1 MAENIVGKLVVELDF
16 DGARFEKGITA
27 AKRELQSYGKSVQT
41 STQWAKDSNYAMDAS
56 RVALNN
62 MQVQYKAMNATKQ
75 EYLRLMQ
82 EEESA
87 GRRGGAAYARYS
99 RQVNNLTN
107 DQYALNQQYIEL
119 QKQTAIA
126 NSKFTKMGEFLGNV
140 GTKVQSFGRGMA
152 QVGQTLTKVGAIA
165 TAGGALFVKQAIDFE
180 KGLVSVQKTTNASA
194 SEMKVLE
201 KDIRQLATTMPI
213 AHGELTALASV
224 AGQLGIKQKDIAEF
238 TRVMAM
244 MGTATDLSATDAAQA
259 LARFTNITGTSIDKV
274 ENLGSAIVHLG
285 NNFATSESEIVNM
298 AMGLVG
304 TLSSLGVAEADIL
317 GISTAL
323 SSLGISAERG
333 GSAVS
338 KFFVNM
344 TTAANE
350 GGESL
355 TQFSQ
360 VAGMTEQA
368 FAKLVHH
375 DPAKAFTS
383 FINGLADIQAKGGSV
398 VQTLDDMGITEVRLR
413 DTLLRLVQGH
423 EVLGSALNESN
434 KAYQEG
440 SALMNEYGLMAASTA
455 SQWEIAKNQF
465 RDVAISIGQALL
477 PAILEM
483 LNQSDGLVDMAKG
496 FAKWF
501 TSLSDGTK
509 KAIVQF
515 GVLTP
520 VIGSVLTTVGNL
532 IDAGGNLLKLGSAI
546 FKGIGKFSGLSKL
559 AGLKDLNGDAISV
572 GKALMGISPAAAIA
586 GAALVGVGTFAYTA
600 TKDVRE
606 LNKAVSD
613 FPDIPDIK
621 VPQAESLRA
630 MSESLT
636 AINTELSL
644 MDGANLGTVSDNM
657 GTLADEIG
665 RLNSEKIETLRK
677 DFESLPKSVQAGLK
691 ESFDATIKNI
701 EDQTSRVHNAMQ
713 RMSQLSEHAF
723 DKNGRM
729 YENYLLEA
737 QLLADDMMKHYA
749 VSLSDNVQQQQT
761 IYQQLTKSI
770 SEMERFELNERERYV
785 IDALKKE
792 RQTYK
797 EHQEK
802 LHKMQKEEGNESTA
816 AAYYQAQER
825 LQREHNTRMALLNQD
840 RVRTQL
846 EQNRRNFED
855 EKDLLNDKHKS
866 WETVLKQIA
875 KDTGV
880 AYDEVERI
888 AKATDLSEPFRK
900 MSDEAKRAYQSFVT
914 AMNSFAES
922 KGITPDKLGTEHIA
936 EFIEYAKTAGLTWKD
951 IELLSKDANIDSNTK
966 EFLEKVLEAS
976 SVWDRLTLEEKI
988 AKLKTDGE
996 EGLKDFIQNIEIW
1009 NSLSPEQKD
1018 AILNSIENGTP
1029 LADTLV
1035 DMGLWNELSLEEK
1048 IALMSTKGYDSLES
1062 LLDDARAWENLPDGV
1077 TKEAILKAIDNGSLT
1092 LEQFMQTW
1100 QGTEFQQKVAEIEG
1114 KADVGNAIGA
1124 FLLYWVSSILTMQPK
1139 TAEIKADDQATPK
1152 VNAAEEVVNHFDNLE
1167 PNVPLEATDNASE
1180 KVSKVQQA
1188 SDKLGTSKPDT
1199 KLAATDNASQKIA
1212 GVQSKAD
1219 KLGGSKPDTR
1229 LSATDN
1235 ASRTISN
1242 VQSSANKLGA
1252 SQPTPTL
1259 GASDRASGTIASVR
1273 NSLWNLNGSAAHTY
1287 VYTHHI
1293 STGRRAYSGTNRHV
1307 GGALI
1312 LGDGGRQ
1319 EPFLT
1324 PDGRFGVSPAHDTV
1338 YDLPYGT
1345 KVWSSL
1351 NRFRQEASASPYLA
1365 SFLDKLPHFATGT
1378 KQSFLDDLT
1387 TIKLPELGKQEVSQS
1402 GDTLVFNIDL
1412 SVIGNSISRAQA
1424 DKIIEPLI
1432 QSAERYSRKSRTKV
1446 NFGGVS

>member
-56 RVALNN
+56 RIALNN
-62 MQVQYKAMNATKQ
+62 MRTQYKAMNATKQ

-82 EEESA
+82 EEAAA

-99 RQVNNLTN
+99 RQLNNIN
-107 DQYALNQQYIEL
+107 DDMYRANQQYIEF

-126 NSKFTKMGEFLGNV
+126 NSKFTKMGNWLDSAGD
-140 GTKVQSFGRGMA
+140 KVKTFAHGMG
-152 QVGQTLTKVGAIA
+152 QVGQALTKVGAIA

-180 KGLVSVQKTTNASA
+180 KGMVSVQKTTNASA

-483 LNQSDGLVDMAKG
+483 LNNSDGLVNMAKD

-501 TSLSDGTK
+501 TGLSDGTK

-515 GVLTP
+515 GALTP
-520 VIGSVLTTVGNL
+520 VIGTVLTSISSL
-532 IDAGGNLLKLGSAI
+532 IDAGGNLMKLGSAI

-559 AGLKDLNGDAISV
+559 AGLKDLNGDLISV
-572 GKALMGISPAAAIA
+572 GKALFGLSPATAIA
-586 GAALVGVGTFAYTA
+586 GAALVGVGTAAYLL
-600 TKDVRE
+600 TKDFVE
-606 LNKAVSD
+606 LKKAAQE
-613 FPDIPDIK
+613 FPDISNIT
-621 VPQAESLRA
+621 VAQAESLRA
-630 MSESLT
+630 MSDNLV
-636 AINTELSL
+636 AVNTELSL
-644 MDGANLGTVSDNM
+644 MNGMSLSSVTEGMAG
-657 GTLADEIG
+657 LADEIG
-665 RLNSEKIETLRK
+665 KLNSEKIETLRQ
-677 DFESLPKSVQAGLK
+677 DFESLPKSVQEGLK

-701 EDQTSRVHNAMQ
+701 EDQTSRVQEIMN
-713 RMSQLSEHAF
+713 RMNEIAEHAF
-723 DKNGRM
+723 DENGQM
-729 YENYLLEA
+729 YESYLLET
-737 QLLADDMMKHYA
+737 QLLADEMMSYYSFALAENAEQQKEIYA
-749 VSLSDNVQQQQT
+749 N
-761 IYQQLTKSI
+761 LTKDI
-770 SEMERFELNERERYV
+770 SDMNVKELLKRQNYLNK
-785 IDALKKE
+785 ALKKE
-792 RQTYK
+792 ESLYQ
-797 EHQEK
+797 EHKNSLFK
-802 LHKMQKEEGNESTA
+802 LKQDMQANLSDEV
-816 AAYYQAQER
+816 YYQQQER
-825 LQREHNTRMALLNQD
+825 LAREHNVRMGVIQQERAKAALEV
-840 RVRTQL
+840 VRQMYEQSGEVFDENHQMWEQML
-846 EQNRRNFED
+846 EKIESDTGISVN
-855 EKDLLNDKHKS
+855 K
-866 WETVLKQIA
+866 LKQI
-875 KDTGV
+875 V
-880 AYDEVERI
+880 
-888 AKATDLSEPFRK
+888 KATDLSEPFRN
-900 MSDEAKRAYQSFVT
+900 MSDEAKKAYQTLVT
-914 AMNSFAES
+914 AMNSFTES
-922 KGITPDKLGTEHIA
+922 KGITPEDLGTEHVA
-936 EFIEYAKTAGLTWKD
+936 EFIKYAKTAGLTWKD

-966 EFLEKVLEAS
+966 EFLKEVLEATTI
-976 SVWDRLTLEEKI
+976 WDRMTLGEKI

-1077 TKEAILKAIDNGSLT
+1077 TKEAILEAIDNGSLT

-1152 VNAAEEVVNHFDNLE
+1152 VNAAEEVINHFDNLE

-1188 SDKLGTSKPDT
+1188 SDKLGASKPDT
-1199 KLAATDNASQKIA
+1199 QLAATDNASQKIA
-1212 GVQSKAD
+1212 GVQS
-1219 KLGGSKPDTR
+1219 
-1229 LSATDN
+1229 
-1235 ASRTISN
+1235 
-1242 VQSSANKLGA
+1242 SANKLGA
-1252 SQPTPTL
+1252 SRPTPTL

-1273 NSLWNLNGSAAHTY
+1273 NSLWNLDGSAAHTY
-1287 VYTHHI
+1287 VYTHYV

-1387 TIKLPELGKQEVSQS
+1387 TIKLPELGKQEVNQS